1 MNNYRIDLKEL
12 SRRESE
18 QVEWKKN
25 GDDKDI
31 ARVIV
36 RTLSAFANDISNLG
50 GGYVVCG
57 ADEVKDEYGF
67 ASVEYTGLSANKLA
81 LIKGKILSM
90 CNDYVS
96 PSIQPIIE
104 EINHPTDADKRI
116 LVFIMPASPKAH
128 SYRDDEKTSY
138 WIRNAKSTIEARNGL
153 FQKLMIKK
161 HEIEYFDKRINA
173 VANESDIDLLII
185 RNYMA
190 EMNLSGNKPLQDYIS
205 DKEQLTALVPPLC
218 AKLPLDDTLRPLNF
232 ALLMFGKN
240 PQRFF
245 PHAYTIIS
253 IYNGTDRGTRHGERY
268 ELTGTII
275 EQAKDAI
282 KILNNQSYVA
292 FDKVDGRANQV
303 KYPVRALQEAVI
315 NAIVHRDYQIPQ
327 PIRITVFS
335 DRIEVLSPGSLHWG
349 VLKEDFVSGKATP
362 SWRNQSF
369 AHLFYKLDLAQNEG
383 QGITTILWTMQKEG
397 CPPPIFEVGLET
409 VTCILPAHE
418 RHERIRN
425 GEK

>member
-31 ARVIV
+31 TRGIV

-57 ADEVKDEYGF
+57 ADEIKDIYGF
-67 ASVEYTGLSANKLA
+67 ASVEYTGLTANKLA
-81 LIKGKILSM
+81 QIKGKILSM
-90 CNDYVS
+90 CHDYVS
-96 PSIQPIIE
+96 PSIQPIVE

-161 HEIEYFDKRINA
+161 HEIEYFDKRINT
-173 VANESDIDLLII
+173 VADETDIDLLVI
-185 RNYMA
+185 RNYMG

-205 DKEQLTALVPPLC
+205 DREQLTALVPPLC
-218 AKLPLDDTLRPLNF
+218 GRLPLDSTLRPLNF

-245 PHAYTIIS
+245 PNAYTIIS

-303 KYPVRALQEAVI
+303 KYPVRALQEAII

-349 VLKEDFVSGKATP
+349 VLKEDFVNGKATA

-397 CPPPIFEVGLET
+397 CPPPIFEVGVET

-425 GEK
+425 GK

>member
-31 ARVIV
+31 ARGIV

-57 ADEVKDEYGF
+57 ANEIKDSYGF

-96 PSIQPIIE
+96 PSIQPIVE
-104 EINHPTDADKRI
+104 EINHPTDDDKRI

-128 SYRDDEKTSY
+128 AYRDDEKTSY

-161 HEIEYFDKRINA
+161 HEIEYFDRRINT
-173 VANESDIDLLII
+173 VADETDIDLLII

-205 DKEQLTALVPPLC
+205 DREQLTALVPPLC
-218 AKLPLDDTLRPLNF
+218 AKLPLDSTLRPLNF

-245 PHAYTIIS
+245 PHAYTIVS
-253 IYNGTDRGTRHGERY
+253 IYNGKERDDVIAERY
-268 ELTGTII
+268 ELTGSII
-275 EQAKDAI
+275 EQAQQAI
-282 KILNNQSYVA
+282 KLLNNQIYVA
-292 FDKVDGRANQV
+292 FDKNDKHPNQV
-303 KYPVRALQEAVI
+303 KYPIRALQEAVI
-315 NAIVHRDYQIPQ
+315 NAIVHRDYEIPQ

-335 DRIEVLSPGSLHWG
+335 DRIELRSPGGLHWS
-349 VLKEDFVSGKATP
+349 VSQEEFLAGK
-362 SWRNQSF
+362 SSSIWRNQSF
-369 AHLFYKLDLAQNEG
+369 AHLFYKLQLAQNEG
-383 QGITTILWTMQKEG
+383 QGILTIMRTMKLEG
-397 CPPPIFEVGLET
+397 CPAPIFKIGEDSI
-409 VTCILPAHE
+409 TCILPAHE